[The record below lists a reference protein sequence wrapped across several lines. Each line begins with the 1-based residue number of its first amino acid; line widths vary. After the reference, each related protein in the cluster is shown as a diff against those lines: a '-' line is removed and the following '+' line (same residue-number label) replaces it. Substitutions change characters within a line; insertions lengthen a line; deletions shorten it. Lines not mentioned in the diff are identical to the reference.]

1 MNADIQEQE
10 FTGKPEACTIVP
22 TSLDISPLN
31 LKANDCLSN
40 AGKIAQKYN
49 FCIIVEGIL
58 WSVDREDGGMSF
70 VRHAWNYDS
79 RTKKY
84 FDKTIELDEIKN
96 NTSGKFEYTYFKCF
110 EYTLDYAKDHRKP
123 CGFQYSYNDW
133 IKGMKSSF
141 IKHYY
146 RPRWTCGRYNAEKHV
161 AIMYNLLAGYS
172 FFFESYSADVVGC
185 ILAAGRDGEVDVNAT
200 ARETNIAPESIQAF
214 FANLYDNDLLTD
226 RVYTEEDLL
235 QKRKALSMLKVHNPN
250 NHTQNIDDLTITR
263 SDSEILYYNAIATP
277 RTITSA
283 MLELTYNC
291 SEKCIHC
298 YNHGATRN
306 DNEISYRNNREELTL
321 EEYKR
326 IIDDLIAHGLVKV
339 CLTGGDPFSNKYA
352 WDIIEYLYNNDI
364 AFDIYTNG
372 QRLIGQTE
380 RLANYFPRLVA
391 VSLYSTN
398 ADDHDTITRIKG
410 TCEKSMTILR
420 QLSELSV
427 PLNIKCCIMQP
438 NLHSYFT
445 ITEFARQI
453 GAYPQYEID
462 IRDSNDGDLCA
473 RQLQLTKEQL
483 SVVLLDTNI
492 ADNLIDDLSR
502 YKTREC
508 RTDKSSCKTGF
519 DEFCITPEGNFQVC
533 AAFPMPFGNLK
544 QQTIDDIYEK
554 SLCLKDWQTSVIEQ
568 YDKCGK
574 YEYCKCCK
582 PCAGLNYIEHKDF
595 RKAATKSC
603 KMAKERWEMLKTL
616 EIKENVP
623 SGQQLYD
630 EIQHLPIHT
639 IELKRILPNK

>member
-1 MNADIQEQE
+1 MNTNIQEQE
-10 FTGKPEACTIVP
+10 FNGNPEECTISP
-22 TSLDISPLN
+22 TSLDFSGITLN
-31 LKANDCLSN
+31 ANDCLSN

-49 FCIIVEGIL
+49 FCIIIEGVL
-58 WSVDREDGGMSF
+58 YVKKKEDQCVTL
-70 VRHAWNYDS
+70 VRHAWNYDT

-84 FDKTIELDEIKN
+84 FDETVKLDEIKN
-96 NTSGKFEYTYFKCF
+96 NTIDKNEYKYFKCC
-110 EYTLDYAKDHRKP
+110 EYTLAYALKHSKP
-123 CGFQYSYNDW
+123 QGFQYSYNDL
-133 IKGMKSSF
+133 IEF
-141 IKHYY
+141 IKSQLGRRYF

-185 ILAAGRDGEVDVNAT
+185 ILEVGRDGEVDVNAT
-200 ARETNIAPESIQAF
+200 ARETNIAPESIRAF
-214 FANLYDNDLLTD
+214 FADLYDNDLLTN
-226 RVYTEEDLL
+226 RVCTEEDLL
-235 QKRKALSMLKVHNPN
+235 QKRKDLSILKTHNPC
-250 NHTQNIDDLTITR
+250 NHAQNIDELTIAR
-263 SDSEILYYNAIATP
+263 SDSEILYYNAVATSC
-277 RTITSA
+277 TITSA

-321 EEYKR
+321 EEYKH

-352 WDIIEYLYNNDI
+352 WDIIEYLYSKDI

-372 QRLIGQTE
+372 QRLIGKTE

-398 ADDHDTITRIKG
+398 ATDHDSITRIKG
-410 TCEKSMTILR
+410 SCEKSMTILR

-427 PLNIKCCIMQP
+427 PLNLKCCIMQP
-438 NLHSYFT
+438 NLHSYFS
-445 ITEFARQI
+445 ITEFAHQI

-508 RTDKSSCKTGF
+508 RTDRSSCKTGF

-544 QQTIDDIYEK
+544 QLTIDDIYEK
-554 SLCLKDWQTSVIEQ
+554 SLCLKDWQTSVIGQ

-603 KMAKERWEMLKTL
+603 KMAKERWVMLKTL
-616 EIKENVP
+616 EKMEKFP
-623 SGQQLYD
+623 SKSQLYD